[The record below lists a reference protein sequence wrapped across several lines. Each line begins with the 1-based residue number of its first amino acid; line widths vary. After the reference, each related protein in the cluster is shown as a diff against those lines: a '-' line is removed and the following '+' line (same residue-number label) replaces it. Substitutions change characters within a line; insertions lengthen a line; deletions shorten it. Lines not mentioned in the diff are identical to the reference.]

1 LQTNVTRIR
10 LQIDIGGTVGTDAW
24 DVLRQ
29 YEEASG
35 GRFGPA
41 EGSSGP
47 CRHPSDAPHAAGE
60 WWGAVVLVEN
70 HLLAEYAVAHYLE
83 QPRVKDAYI
92 DGTEA

>member
-1 LQTNVTRIR
+1 M
-10 LQIDIGGTVGTDAW
+10 QIDIGGTVGTEAW
-24 DVLRQ
+24 DSLNQ
-29 YEEASG
+29 YDEASS
-35 GRFGPA
+35 GRFGPD

-47 CRHPSDAPHAAGE
+47 CRHPPGAQHKPGE
-60 WWGAVVLVEN
+60 WWGAVVLVEQ